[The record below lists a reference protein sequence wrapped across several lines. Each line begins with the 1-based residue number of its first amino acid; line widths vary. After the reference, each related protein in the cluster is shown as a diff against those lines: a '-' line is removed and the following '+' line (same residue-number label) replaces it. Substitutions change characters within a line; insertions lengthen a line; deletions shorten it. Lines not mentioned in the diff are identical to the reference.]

1 MAKCIKVLIAED
13 HDIVRAGLK
22 LLISADPQLEIAG
35 ETNNGPAAVRLAQKL
50 RPDVVLMD
58 LAMPKGNGLDASRDI
73 SLHVPATK
81 ILVLSA
87 YQDEELV
94 QRVIEAG
101 ASGYMTKRSAADEL
115 LSAIRQVGQGKFYCS
130 PSIAGRLKAR
140 RTKIIPGSV
149 VVPKPPSLTRR
160 EKEVLELIARGQP
173 NKQIASNL
181 GVSIKT
187 VEKHRQ
193 AVMDKLGI
201 HDIAGLTRYALSKG
215 MLPSPATPQ
224 QQELPLAE
232 PRPHGTTTSTR

>member
-1 MAKCIKVLIAED
+1 
-13 HDIVRAGLK
+13 
-22 LLISADPQLEIAG
+22 LEIAG
-35 ETNNGPAAVRLAQKL
+35 ETNNGAAAVRLALKL

-58 LAMPKGNGLDASRDI
+58 LAMPNGNGLDASRDI
-73 SLHVPATK
+73 SRKVPASK
-81 ILVLSA
+81 VLVLSA

-140 RTKIIPGSV
+140 QGKSMPGLV
-149 VVPKPPSLTRR
+149 VSKPPSLTNR
-160 EKEVLELIARGQP
+160 EQEVLELIARGQP
-173 NKQIASNL
+173 NKLIAANL

-201 HDIAGLTRYALSKG
+201 HDIAGLTRYALDKG
-215 MLPSPATPQ
+215 FVTSPASPPATTV
-224 QQELPLAE
+224 ATHITADC
-232 PRPHGTTTSTR
+232 RP

>member
-13 HDIVRAGLK
+13 HEIVRAGLK
-22 LLISADPQLEIAG
+22 LLISADPELEIAG

-73 SLHVPATK
+73 SRNVPAAK

-140 RTKIIPGSV
+140 AKTTSGRVMVS
-149 VVPKPPSLTRR
+149 KPPSLTNR
-160 EKEVLELIARGQP
+160 EQEVLELIARGQP
-173 NKQIASNL
+173 NKQIAGNL

-201 HDIAGLTRYALSKG
+201 HDIAGLTRYALDKG
-215 MLPSPATPQ
+215 MLPSPAGPQ
-224 QQELPLAE
+224 QQNLPLLV
-232 PRPHGTTTSTR
+232 

>member
-1 MAKCIKVLIAED
+1 
-13 HDIVRAGLK
+13 
-22 LLISADPQLEIAG
+22 
-35 ETNNGPAAVRLAQKL
+35 
-50 RPDVVLMD
+50 
-58 LAMPKGNGLDASRDI
+58 MPKGNGLDASRDI
-73 SLHVPATK
+73 SRNVPAAK
-81 ILVLSA
+81 VLVLSA

-140 RTKIIPGSV
+140 QAKTTPGF

-160 EKEVLELIARGQP
+160 EQEVLELIARGQP
-173 NKQIASNL
+173 NKQIAGNL

-201 HDIAGLTRYALSKG
+201 HDIAGLTRYALDKG
-215 MLPSPATPQ
+215 ILPPPAGPQ
-224 QQELPLAE
+224 QQMLPLAE
-232 PRPHGTTTSTR
+232 PRPRCTATR